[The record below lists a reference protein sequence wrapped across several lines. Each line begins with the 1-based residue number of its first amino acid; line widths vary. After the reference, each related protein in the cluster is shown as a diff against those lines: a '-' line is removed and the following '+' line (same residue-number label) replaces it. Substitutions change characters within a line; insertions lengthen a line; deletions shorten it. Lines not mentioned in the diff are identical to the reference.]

1 MAEHPG
7 PSPAGLS
14 TGAVARRLGVSS
26 TTLRSWDRRYGLGP
40 TGRTDGRHRRW
51 SPRDVAVL
59 ELMCR
64 LTASGVPP
72 AEAARQARAPGS
84 PPTPAPAPEPPPEP
98 LPAAP
103 PPRTG
108 GGNTLPVGSGAG
120 PECRGLARAA
130 VRLDAPALDRLL
142 DRAIAEHGVVGAW
155 EEVITPALRAAGRK
169 WAASNDTTADT
180 SDGAAG
186 ERYAEVEHLLSW
198 HVSSALRRV
207 TARPRPG
214 PEPSPAPG
222 PPLLLACA
230 PGETHTLPLEVLTAA
245 LNERG
250 LPVRM
255 FGAAVP
261 PGALEEAVRRTGP
274 AAVVLW
280 SQTRRTAD
288 AVLVRRIRTL
298 AWGVR
303 GARLRP
309 AVLAAGPGWRG
320 TRLTGAV
327 RPRGLRDALD
337 VLTAAGGP

>member
-7 PSPAGLS
+7 PADRPSVAGLS
-14 TGAVARRLGVSS
+14 TGAVARRLGVSP

-40 TGRTDGRHRRW
+40 TVRADGRHRRW
-51 SPRDVAVL
+51 SPRDIAVL
-59 ELMCR
+59 ERMCR
-64 LTASGVPP
+64 LTAAGVPP

-84 PPTPAPAPEPPPEP
+84 PPTPAPEP

-108 GGNTLPVGSGAG
+108 GGNTLPVGAVG

-142 DRAIAEHGVVGAW
+142 DRAITDHGVVAAW
-155 EEVITPALRAAGRK
+155 EEVIMPALRAAGRK
-169 WAASNDTTADT
+169 WATSNGT
-180 SDGAAG
+180 SDTPSG
-186 ERYAEVEHLLSW
+186 ERYVEVEHLLSW

-230 PGETHTLPLEVLTAA
+230 PDETHTLPLEVLTAA

-261 PGALEEAVRRTGP
+261 PEALEEAVRRTGP

-288 AVLVRRIRTL
+288 ATLVRRIRALT
-298 AWGVR
+298 WGVR

-337 VLTAAGGP
+337 VLTAAGGA